1 MKERFRTW
9 LDKPYTRKDIV
20 KNCIFSMIL
29 YVIFMTI
36 YWVWLCSDCIKDKID
51 WVCDRFRR
59 IKTKKID
66 ID

>member
-9 LDKPYTRKDIV
+9 LNKPYTRKDMV

-29 YVIFMTI
+29 YVIFMAI
-36 YWVWLCSDCIKDKID
+36 YLVWLYSDCIKDKID

-59 IKTKKID
+59 IKTKNRH
-66 ID
+66 